1 MARLC
6 RHPHPLPQRPAAQV
20 GPHREPRR
28 LRSLPQLCRLGCCD
42 PHADRSRPALLLMHP
57 LGSQPEPAHSFGLV
71 LEDAAPI
78 SHGLP
83 SLYLQWDLAG
93 RKSA

>member
-20 GPHREPRR
+20 GSHGEPRR

-57 LGSQPEPAHSFGLV
+57 LGSQPGT
-71 LEDAAPI
+71 
-78 SHGLP
+78 
-83 SLYLQWDLAG
+83 
-93 RKSA
+93 SAQLRPRP